1 MQTGRLQTAVMGRA
15 TPPAAHDSC
24 PHLRCDLR
32 GFRTPIRPCP
42 RSQDPRTEGERRP
55 QPSQP
60 EPSLWKTGF
69 SPAARSGPGW
79 ARGAAPRWVSAA
91 EDRGSGSGSPG
102 GRRKREED
110 AGRDFARHDSR
121 RRVGKREGLET
132 EKGVESESL
141 GNKESKEAERGYV
154 GKVMGGKENEGAGEG
169 DEVRKG
175 RIMGRRG

>member
-15 TPPAAHDSC
+15 TPPAAHDSH
-24 PHLRCDLR
+24 PHLPCDLR
-32 GFRTPIRPCP
+32 GFRTSIRPCP
-42 RSQDPRTEGERRP
+42 RSQDPGTGEGERRP
-55 QPSQP
+55 QPCKP

-91 EDRGSGSGSPG
+91 GDRGSGSGSPG
-102 GRRKREED
+102 GRRTREED

-121 RRVGKREGLET
+121 REVGKREGLET

-141 GNKESKEAERGYV
+141 GNKGRKRREDMRG
-154 GKVMGGKENEGAGEG
+154 
-169 DEVRKG
+169 R
-175 RIMGRRG
+175 